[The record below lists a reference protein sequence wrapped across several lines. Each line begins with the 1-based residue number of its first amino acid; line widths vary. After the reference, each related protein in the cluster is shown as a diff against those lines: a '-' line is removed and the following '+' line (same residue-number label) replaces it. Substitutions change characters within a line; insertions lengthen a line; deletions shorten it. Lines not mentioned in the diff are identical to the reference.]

1 MARKPMVTRT
11 LKATR
16 VTVLALNIETAEPYN
31 ESVLLPRTYKDEN
44 TMLKAV
50 QNIFDKD
57 GNSCKAVHVVDYGIE
72 EHRYGML
79 EEDFIKLADE
89 IEPLADNA
97 NNELY

>member
-16 VTVLALNIETAEPYN
+16 VTVLALDIETAEPFN
-31 ESVLLPRTYKDEN
+31 EDVLLARTYKDEN
-44 TMLKAV
+44 AMLKAV
-50 QNIFDKD
+50 QNIFNREATSK
-57 GNSCKAVHVVDYGIE
+57 KAVHVVDYVIE

-89 IEPLADNA
+89 IEPLTDGI
-97 NNELY
+97 EE

>member
-16 VTVLALNIETAEPYN
+16 VTVLALDIETAEPFN
-31 ESVLLPRTYKDEN
+31 EDVLLARTYKDEN
-44 TMLKAV
+44 AMLKAV
-50 QNIFDKD
+50 QNIFNREVASK
-57 GNSCKAVHVVDYGIE
+57 KAVHVVDYVIE

-89 IEPLADNA
+89 IEPLTDGI
-97 NNELY
+97 EE